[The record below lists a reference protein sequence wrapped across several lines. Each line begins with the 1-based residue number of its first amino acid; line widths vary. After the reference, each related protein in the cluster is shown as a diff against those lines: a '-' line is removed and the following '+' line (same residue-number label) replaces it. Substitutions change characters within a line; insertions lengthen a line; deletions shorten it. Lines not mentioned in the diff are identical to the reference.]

1 MRDLVR
7 AAANVQTILDGQ
19 RWRYCFIG
27 GLAVQKLGQARLTLD
42 IDLTIFTGIGNEL
55 PVIDRLLKTFV
66 PRIADAR
73 EFALLNRVILLR
85 TRSGIELDV
94 SCGAFPFEESA
105 ISRARKVQV
114 RPGVRLRLCTAE
126 DLIVYKAFAGRQL
139 DWADVESIIAKQ
151 PRGKLDWRYVYAQLT
166 PLAELKE
173 DPHLVP
179 RLKDLRRLVER
190 GGGGSR

>member
-7 AAANVQTILDGQ
+7 AAANVQTILDVQ
-19 RWRYCFIG
+19 RWKYCFIG
-27 GLAVQKLGQARLTLD
+27 GLAVQKWGQVRLTLD

-55 PVIDRLLKTFV
+55 AVIDRLLKTFV
-66 PRIADAR
+66 PRIPDAR
-73 EFALLNRVILLR
+73 DFAMLNRVVLLR
-85 TRSGIELDV
+85 TRSGVALDI

-126 DLIVYKAFAGRQL
+126 DLVVYKAFAGRPL

-151 PRGKLDWRYVYAQLT
+151 RRGKLDWNYIFAQLE

-173 DPHLVP
+173 DPEIVP
-179 RLKDLRRLVER
+179 RLIELRRLVER
-190 GGGGSR
+190 DARGR